1 MRPMPPASPRCSASK
16 ELTQDVAQDPAVPE
30 IGRFGRR
37 VDPDGHGEL
46 TGLPAPVDP
55 DRDLPGQLCAAS

>member
-1 MRPMPPASPRCSASK
+1 
-16 ELTQDVAQDPAVPE
+16 VPE

-46 TGLPAPVDP
+46 TGLPASVDP